1 MIYFKRWI
9 NCEAKMRRFYLGV
22 GAQKSATTW
31 LFQQLIKS
39 ENYKPGFC
47 KEYHIFDYFEHL
59 EIHKNTRKNAHIRI
73 KNFTNT
79 YQKQHP
85 IAINS
90 NFQNRSEKTIETFYE
105 NIDNYYDYFDSILT
119 DEASFSAD
127 ISPGYSMLSAETLSN
142 IHDNFEKRG
151 IKLKVIFFM
160 REPISRLESELRMK
174 LRRDGALGKK
184 SNTEMTT
191 KIKQK
196 LEAGELNYHG
206 NYSYTCAQI
215 DASIPNEDIFYGFY
229 ETLFLEE
236 ETNRLSK
243 FTNIPPNS
251 FDSNNK
257 INKTMRPFHYKLKDI
272 NEFQGY
278 ANKQYKFV
286 KDRFGFDLAIWNQ
299 ELEKLS
305 KKKKHRSSV
314 AMPSFHKLRKA
325 LIAKLIRRLDD

>member
-1 MIYFKRWI
+1 MIHFRRWI
-9 NCEAKMRRFYLGV
+9 NCETKMRRFYLGV

-160 REPISRLESELRMK
+160 REPISRLESKLRME
-174 LRRDGALGKK
+174 LRRDGTLGKK
-184 SNTEMTT
+184 SDNEMAMQ
-191 KIKQK
+191 IKQ
-196 LEAGELNYHG
+196 ELAEGALNNHG
-206 NYSYTCAQI
+206 NYSYTCAQL
-215 DASIPNEDIFYGFY
+215 DNSIPQKDIFYGFY
-229 ETLFLEE
+229 ETLFEDDE
-236 ETNRLSK
+236 ITRLSK
-243 FTNIPPNS
+243 FVNIPKS
-251 FDSNNK
+251 FFNPIK
-257 INKTMRPFHYKLKDI
+257 RANKTKQPFRYKLKDL

-278 ANKQYKFV
+278 ANKQYEFV
-286 KDRFGFDLAIWNQ
+286 KDRFGLDLAIWNQ

-305 KKKKHRSSV
+305 KKKKHRSST